1 MTSLSNN
8 EQNIHNNMLNVENM
22 LQKFIYIFLLEL
34 NGFKIIWNKMTSL
47 CNNEQ
52 NIHDHLQLS
61 TPLKCVEL

>member
-34 NGFKIIWNKMTSL
+34 NGFKII
-47 CNNEQ
+47 
-52 NIHDHLQLS
+52 
-61 TPLKCVEL
+61 